1 VLAVQKALSKEKF
14 SWSTAE
20 KALTEGRVAWEV
32 IEHGLKK
39 SSEEL
44 SRELEIVNTSLTT
57 TCDKLAS
64 KSTALDAMVILRDDA
79 KLLLPKSEEKLQ
91 ATEEELKTQGQSLE
105 MAWKA
110 LSRRE
115 ISSNTMISLA
125 VAHAATLFKD
135 HLSDLDVEILHKDF
149 TVDEVVRETTHMMSL
164 KTLCLHMTLPVSSS
178 PKTMIVPGTCDSSL
192 YAILNT
198 C

>member
-1 VLAVQKALSKEKF
+1 
-14 SWSTAE
+14 
-20 KALTEGRVAWEV
+20 
-32 IEHGLKK
+32 
-39 SSEEL
+39 
-44 SRELEIVNTSLTT
+44 
-57 TCDKLAS
+57 
-64 KSTALDAMVILRDDA
+64 
-79 KLLLPKSEEKLQ
+79 
-91 ATEEELKTQGQSLE
+91 

-115 ISSNTMISLA
+115 ISSNMMISLA
-125 VAHAATLFKD
+125 VAHAATLFKN

-149 TVDEVVRETTHMMSL
+149 TVDEAVRETTHMMSL